1 MKYGTEGCR
10 PPGRSFQAEG
20 TPLAKP
26 LGWDTQRNQEKA
38 KVEEAEKNGTQ
49 GGVSGGDQ
57 QRGQRKLWIT
67 LTESRTQTT
76 QHARG
81 FQIISGA

>member
-1 MKYGTEGCR
+1 MKSGTEGCR
-10 PPGRSFQAEG
+10 PLGRSFQAEG

-26 LGWDTQRNQEKA
+26 LGWDTQRNQRA

-49 GGVSGGDQ
+49 GGVSGGAQ
-57 QRGQRKLWIT
+57 QRGQGKLWIT

-81 FQIISGA
+81 FKIISGA